1 LRKIF
6 ISEKIG
12 ANTLDG
18 ICKILSYREGR
29 AILSTAL
36 IECPFTEENKRVLNA
51 ESYSDLLEIIS
62 SALSLSEDESS
73 EYDTIRTITKSTL
86 TYYK

>member
-12 ANTLDG
+12 GSELNE
-18 ICKILSYREGR
+18 ICKVLSYKEGR

-36 IECPFTEENKRVLNA
+36 IESPFTEENKRMLNA
-51 ESYSDLLEIIS
+51 ESFSELLEIIS
-62 SALSLSEDESS
+62 YALSLSEDESS
-73 EYDTIRTITKSTL
+73 EYDSVRTITKSTL